1 MSKKLILIALL
12 IVCLPAYASAT
23 VAEGWVRHD
32 IGPQTSPIYLDV
44 ADIDGDGDLDVA
56 ATADVHPK
64 GSNSEVA
71 WYRNNL
77 KQGQA
82 WDKVVISSEA
92 PETDPIFGAAGIVI
106 ADIDGDGRKDAV
118 VATGNVLNPK
128 GAVYWFK
135 APDDPAT
142 SPWQR
147 FDVEEPQATD
157 SYFKVYTMDADGDG
171 TQDIVVGGNK
181 GAALFLNP
189 GSPDQPGAS
198 WTKVPMPEGTG
209 STVCLADMNNDGKTD
224 IINTHTGF
232 KPDYMGNVSWLDVK
246 SSSGQ
251 VTFDRTMIDPALVRA
266 FDANTMDVNGDGK
279 KDVVVS
285 TFQLP
290 DIYWY
295 EQPAASTAPWIQ
307 HLITNTYEGTD
318 LFTGDIDGDR
328 NTDLIISGLF
338 TQKIYWFSYQYKN
351 GEAVWTDHFLD
362 DDILNPGD
370 ISLNDLDGDGDLDVV
385 LAGMGENQIIWYENQ
400 LPKPGPCALTFV
412 LGEKS
417 SALPAL
423 RSFRDTYLKSM
434 PGGTS
439 IIKSYYAASPGII
452 QFLQSIK
459 GMTTGLSLW

>member
-1 MSKKLILIALL
+1 MSRKLLLIAVLL
-12 IVCLPAYASAT
+12 GCLPAYAAAT
-23 VAEGWVRHD
+23 VADGWVRHD

-56 ATADVHPK
+56 ATADVHPW

-77 KQGQA
+77 KQGA
-82 WDKVVISSEA
+82 DWDKVVISSDN
-92 PETDPIFGAAGIVI
+92 PDSDPIFGAAGIVI
-106 ADIDGDGRKDAV
+106 ADIDGDGRKDVA
-118 VATGNVLNPK
+118 VATGNVITTK

-147 FDVEEPQATD
+147 FEVEPEIAN

-181 GAALFLNP
+181 GAAVFLNP
-189 GSPDQPGAS
+189 GNPAQPGAA

-209 STVCLADMNNDGKTD
+209 STVCMADMNNDGKTD

-232 KPDYMGNVSWLDVK
+232 KPDYMGNVSWLDVT

-251 VTFDRTMIDPALVRA
+251 VTFERTMIDPALVRA
-266 FDANTMDVNGDGK
+266 FDANSMDVNGDGK

-285 TFQLP
+285 IFQQP
-290 DIYWY
+290 YIYWY
-295 EQPAASTAPWIQ
+295 EQPKASTAAWTQ
-307 HLITNTYEGTD
+307 HLITDTYEGTD

-328 NTDLIISGLF
+328 KTDLIISGLF
-338 TQKIYWFSYQYKN
+338 TNKIYWFSCQWKN
-351 GEAVWTDHFLD
+351 NEALWTDHMLD
-362 DDILNPGD
+362 SEIMVPGD
-370 ISLNDLDGDGDLDVV
+370 ISLNDIDGDGDLDVV
-385 LAGMGENQIIWYENQ
+385 LAGMGDNKIIWYENQ
-400 LPKPGPCALTFV
+400 LPKPSPCALTFV

-417 SALPAL
+417 AALPAC
-423 RSFRDTYLKSM
+423 RSFRDNCLKAL
-434 PGGTS
+434 PGGQA
-439 IIKSYYAASPGII
+439 IINSYYAASPGII
-452 QFLQSIK
+452 RFLQCMK
-459 GMTTGLSLW
+459 AELSLW